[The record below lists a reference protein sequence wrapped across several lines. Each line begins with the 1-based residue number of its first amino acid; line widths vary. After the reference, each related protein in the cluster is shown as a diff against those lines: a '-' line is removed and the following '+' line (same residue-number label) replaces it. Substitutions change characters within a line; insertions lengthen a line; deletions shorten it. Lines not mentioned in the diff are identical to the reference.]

1 MAEHKHAA
9 VLRAIADKG
18 LGAAQWQDN
27 KGGLMAPWHDCDGFI
42 TPITHS
48 FLAWRIKPERKPD
61 VVRYV
66 NVYGVSGVGE
76 LCKSDIEASA
86 NRSYAYGMASG
97 MLRLTLS
104 DNEGSYTLKS
114 AEVLP

>member
-18 LGAAQWQDN
+18 LGAAQWQDG
-27 KGGLMAPWHDCDGFI
+27 KSLMGQWNDCTFMI

-48 FLAWRIKPERKPD
+48 FLAWRIKPEPKPD
-61 VVRYV
+61 SVHISRIALRPTSNGPQTALV
-66 NVYGVSGVGE
+66 NLFDTDGGKVQYTFDGE
-76 LCKSDIEASA
+76 GK
-86 NRSYAYGMASG
+86 
-97 MLRLTLS
+97 
-104 DNEGSYTLKS
+104 LKS

>member
-18 LGAAQWQDN
+18 LGAAQWQDG
-27 KGGLMAPWHDCDGFI
+27 KSLMGQWNDCTFMI

-48 FLAWRIKPERKPD
+48 FLAWRIKPEPKPD
-61 VVRYV
+61 VVRYLWASPD
-66 NVYGVSGVGE
+66 SGWCTRVG
-76 LCKSDIEASA
+76 
-86 NRSYAYGMASG
+86 N
-97 MLRLTLS
+97 
-104 DNEGSYTLKS
+104 YTYPATTPPNLKIILDGETGKLKS

>member
-18 LGAAQWQDN
+18 LGAAQWQDG
-27 KGGLMAPWHDCDGFI
+27 KSLMGQWNDCTFMI

-48 FLAWRIKPERKPD
+48 FLAWRIKPEPKPD
-61 VVRYV
+61 VVRYGCV
-66 NVYGVSGVGE
+66 E
-76 LCKSDIEASA
+76 LDAWGFHMRTALKP
-86 NRSYAYGMASG
+86 N
-97 MLRLTLS
+97 LRLVFDGEDPLK
-104 DNEGSYTLKS
+104 LKS

>member
-48 FLAWRIKPERKPD
+48 FLAWRIKPEPKPD
-61 VVRYV
+61 VVTYL
-66 NVYGVSGVGE
+66 YKSMGE
-76 LCKSDIEASA
+76 WRENDKRRFSS
-86 NRSYAYGMASG
+86 
-97 MLRLTLS
+97 
-104 DNEGSYTLKS
+104 EGEVIMIVRNAEGELKS

>member
-48 FLAWRIKPERKPD
+48 FLAWRIKPEPKPD
-61 VVRYV
+61 VVC
-66 NVYGVSGVGE
+66 SGCALPDALGFYMRRDQ
-76 LCKSDIEASA
+76 KP
-86 NRSYAYGMASG
+86 N
-97 MLRLTLS
+97 LRLVFDGEDPTK
-104 DNEGSYTLKS
+104 LKS
-114 AEVLP
+114 AEVLS

>member
-18 LGAAQWQDN
+18 FEAAQYLAREANRDVWIQSSYACN
-27 KGGLMAPWHDCDGFI
+27 PL
-42 TPITHS
+42 THPH
-48 FLAWRIKPERKPD
+48 FEWRIKPEPKPD

-66 NVYGVSGVGE
+66 NVYGVTGIGE

-86 NRSYAYGMASG
+86 NRRHTSGPSG

-104 DNEGSYTLKS
+104 DNEGEYKLKS

>member
-9 VLRAIADKG
+9 VLRAIADGK
-18 LGAAQWQDN
+18 AVQWRLNSTWNDYV
-27 KGGLMAPWHDCDGFI
+27 DGHPGCPLYCMDG
-42 TPITHS
+42 TE
-48 FLAWRIKPERKPD
+48 WRIKPEPKPD

-86 NRSYAYGMASG
+86 NRSYTYGMASG

>member
-9 VLRAIADKG
+9 VLRAIADGKE
-18 LGAAQWQDN
+18 AQFLSV
-27 KGGLMAPWHDCDGFI
+27 GGGTGGGWYPLSSLT
-42 TPITHS
+42 TPLSDPH
-48 FLAWRIKPERKPD
+48 LEWRIKPEPKPD

-86 NRSYAYGMASG
+86 NRSYTYGMASG

>member
-1 MAEHKHAA
+1 MAKHKHAA

-18 LGAAQWQDN
+18 LGAAQWQDG
-27 KGGLMAPWHDCDGFI
+27 KSLMGQWNDCTFMI

-48 FLAWRIKPERKPD
+48 FLAWRIKPEPKPD

-66 NVYGVSGVGE
+66 NLYDTEACVNRFHALGADDLLGTIKATIDGE
-76 LCKSDIEASA
+76 TGK
-86 NRSYAYGMASG
+86 
-97 MLRLTLS
+97 
-104 DNEGSYTLKS
+104 LKS

>member
-9 VLRAIADKG
+9 VLRAIADRG
-18 LGAAQWQDN
+18 YEAAEFRPSSSDTWIAASQSYN
-27 KGGLMAPWHDCDGFI
+27 PMTSAHFE
-42 TPITHS
+42 
-48 FLAWRIKPERKPD
+48 WRIKPEPKPD

-66 NVYGVSGVGE
+66 NVYGVTGIGE
-76 LCKSDIEASA
+76 LCESDIEASA
-86 NRSYAYGMASG
+86 NRRYAYGLASG

-104 DNEGSYTLKS
+104 DNEGAYKLKS

>member
-18 LGAAQWQDN
+18 LGAAQWQDG
-27 KGGLMAPWHDCDGFI
+27 KSLMGQWNDCTFMI

-48 FLAWRIKPERKPD
+48 FLAWRIKPEPKPD
-61 VVRYV
+61 VVRYH
-66 NVYGVSGVGE
+66 NSYSSIGYE
-76 LCKSDIEASA
+76 TREAA
-86 NRSYAYGMASG
+86 DKYACTFPDTKGRY
-97 MLRLTLS
+97 RLTF
-104 DNEGSYTLKS
+104 DGETGKLKS

>member
-66 NVYGVSGVGE
+66 MTAPEHGLDHPDESLSGKYSAIKAIFDGE
-76 LCKSDIEASA
+76 TGK
-86 NRSYAYGMASG
+86 
-97 MLRLTLS
+97 
-104 DNEGSYTLKS
+104 LKS

>member
-18 LGAAQWQDN
+18 LGAAQWQDG
-27 KGGLMAPWHDCDGFI
+27 KSLMGQWNDCTFMI

-48 FLAWRIKPERKPD
+48 FLAWRIKPEPKPV
-61 VVRYV
+61 VVRYWP
-66 NVYGVSGVGE
+66 VSTSGGLRTLDEARDYFPGANAVVRLVFDGE
-76 LCKSDIEASA
+76 TGK
-86 NRSYAYGMASG
+86 
-97 MLRLTLS
+97 
-104 DNEGSYTLKS
+104 LKS